1 MSEPVPQPAD
11 QETTE
16 RASGSRVT
24 AWLGVTLLVVIV
36 LVLSMHVFA
45 PAIGP
50 DEEPPPGH
58 PRSVCIACH
67 LVTGSAGTE

>member
-11 QETTE
+11 RETSV
-16 RASGSRVT
+16 RAAGSRAI
-24 AWLGVTLLVVIV
+24 AWLGVILLVVIV
-36 LVLSMHVFA
+36 LVLFIHVFA

-58 PRSVCIACH
+58 PQSVCVACH